1 MTGKHWPP
9 LSNNRCDI
17 SPMMWTALNS
27 FRQTGNIWHF
37 IQNNPGSLEDASRG
51 SSALFHSGN
60 QREKE
65 NEEEEEE
72 NNPMKGKIDKCV
84 RIHTFIYTR
93 ERNMPSKGNI

>member
-17 SPMMWTALNS
+17 SPMLWTTLNF
-27 FRQTGNIWHF
+27 FRQQATFGMLF
-37 IQNNPGSLEDASRG
+37 KTIQGSPRTHLVDPPPC
-51 SSALFHSGN
+51 LHSGN

-65 NEEEEEE
+65 NEEEEE

-93 ERNMPSKGNI
+93 ERNRPSKGNI